1 VNIGA
6 VARQTGIE
14 VATLRKWELR
24 YGFPLPLR
32 SATGRR
38 EYSAET
44 VTQLLAIRRS
54 MADGLRTSKA
64 IKAYVSRDEQVLTQC
79 GDTTTSRGISL
90 LLRSDTLSLRQW
102 LSEQRQQ
109 MNAVD
114 FVEQIAAPMA
124 REVGGLWA
132 SGRLPV
138 FAEHLLSEEL
148 QRVLRSAHQKDRTV
162 VAQPRI
168 LLTAPAG
175 ERHTLG
181 LLMAGAVLTAQGEIP
196 LYLPADLPVSE
207 ITAAAIHY
215 QVTVVGVTASIN
227 YPSKLLIAIL
237 RELRDELPPS
247 IQLWA
252 GGAGIAHLPKLPEQ
266 TIQISN
272 MATLLTCLQSLPGHT
287 NAMTDEPR
295 RCGCIQ
301 LKNTRHESIT

>member
-1 VNIGA
+1 MNIGA
-6 VARQTGIE
+6 VPRETGIE
-14 VATLRKWELR
+14 VATLYKWELR
-24 YGFPLPLR
+24 YGFPRPLR

-44 VTQLLAIRRS
+44 VAQLRALRRN
-54 MADGLRTSKA
+54 MADGLRPGKA
-64 IKAYVSRDEQVLTQC
+64 IKAFLSRDEQVLAQC
-79 GDTTTSRGISL
+79 GDATTSRGISL
-90 LLRSDTLSLRQW
+90 LLRSDMLSLRQW

-109 MNAVD
+109 MDAID

-124 REVGGLWA
+124 REVGELWA

-148 QRVLRSAHQKDRTV
+148 QRVLRSAHQKDRIA

-168 LLTAPAG
+168 LLSAPAG

-181 LLMAGAVLTAQGEIP
+181 LLMAGAVLTAHGELP

-207 ITAAAIHY
+207 IVAAAIHY
-215 QVTVVGVTASIN
+215 KVAVVGVSASIN
-227 YPSKLLIAIL
+227 FPPKLLISSL
-237 RELRDELPPS
+237 RELRNELPPS

-252 GGAGIAHLPKLPEQ
+252 GGAGIARMPKLPEQ

-272 MATLLTCLQSLPGHT
+272 MGALLTCLQNLPDHT
-287 NAMTDEPR
+287 NAMTSA
-295 RCGCIQ
+295 G
-301 LKNTRHESIT
+301 LS